1 MADLPEWSAR
11 LLQAF
16 RWVGIAILLA
26 TSAHLVSRLRQA
38 TPLMR
43 RSLAPV
49 ALASIARALSIAFFL
64 ATGAGVL
71 VITLTLWGVPLAI
84 ALGLL
89 LGRIYTAR
97 TLHRIVTGLR
107 RRPGMRELRDVMA
120 EALDDTSLELGTWDA
135 ARSQWVDADQRE
147 LRLPAADAPGR
158 VARVLQDA
166 ENRPIAVLVHD
177 RALLEEPLLVDALA
191 SSMHGAIAS
200 LQTESALAG
209 ERAHSAAVAE
219 EERRRIERD
228 LHDGAQQRLLAL
240 RMKLGVTGRLL
251 ENDPR
256 RAAALIAEM
265 GPDIDAA
272 ISELRALAHGIAP
285 PLLAERGLATAL
297 AEAASHAAIPVATAL
312 EDVGRAEPAAE
323 RAIYFCCVEALQNA
337 AKHAGSDATAKLT
350 LARDGAA
357 LTFSVEDNGRTEDG
371 ARRMA
376 EGHGI
381 QNMRARVIALGG
393 SLDVSA
399 DDGSGVRVFGRI
411 PIAQD

>member
-1 MADLPEWSAR
+1 
-11 LLQAF
+11 
-16 RWVGIAILLA
+16 
-26 TSAHLVSRLRQA
+26 
-38 TPLMR
+38 
-43 RSLAPV
+43 
-49 ALASIARALSIAFFL
+49 
-64 ATGAGVL
+64 
-71 VITLTLWGVPLAI
+71 
-84 ALGLL
+84 
-89 LGRIYTAR
+89 
-97 TLHRIVTGLR
+97 
-107 RRPGMRELRDVMA
+107 MRELRDVMA

-135 ARSQWVDADQRE
+135 ARSRWVDADQRE